1 MPICKNNACTL
12 ATCMQKWLL
21 ENGLVLPA
29 FLTISVTGR
38 NIRLLCL
45 FNWKLNTSST
55 ASSAVNIRLSFG
67 FKSFFLDSFE
77 ARLKSRKKTERRH
90 DDKFVRTLNY
100 YLRKIYVK

>member
-1 MPICKNNACTL
+1 MT
-12 ATCMQKWLL
+12 
-21 ENGLVLPA
+21 
-29 FLTISVTGR
+29 
-38 NIRLLCL
+38 
-45 FNWKLNTSST
+45 FNPRMGEIIPKRPYWKLNTSST

-67 FKSFFLDSFE
+67 FKSFFPDSFE